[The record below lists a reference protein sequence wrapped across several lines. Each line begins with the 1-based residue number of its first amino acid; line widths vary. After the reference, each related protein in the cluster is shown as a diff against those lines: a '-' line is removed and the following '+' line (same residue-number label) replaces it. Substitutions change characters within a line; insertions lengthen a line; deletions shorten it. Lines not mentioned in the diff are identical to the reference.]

1 MAGVVETTNTFATNE
16 VITSTLLNNIIDQT
30 LFTSDA
36 LASNPGT
43 LALVSGKMKVATSGI
58 TSNEMGVN
66 AVTAN
71 AIAADAVTTVKILDA
86 NVTTAKILDSNV
98 TTAKI
103 LDSNVTTAKILDSN
117 VTTAKIADA
126 NITAAKLSGAQTGSA
141 PIFGVRAWVV
151 FDMTRNAA
159 GGTDSANTARYIYAS
174 GNVSSVTKNGTGDF
188 TVNFTTSLP
197 DANFTYAGS
206 GLDSDSGGD
215 VFIGRASGMVKNG
228 AGIQLRVLNNNA
240 TALNPTEVAV
250 SFIR

>member
-1 MAGVVETTNTFATNE
+1 MAGVVETTNTFATND

-36 LASNPGT
+36 LATGGT
-43 LALVSGKMKVATSGI
+43 LALTSGKMKVATSGI
-58 TSNEMGVN
+58 TSNEMAVN

-71 AIAADAVTTVKILDA
+71 AIAADAVTTVKILDGNVTTAKILDA

-103 LDSNVTTAKILDSN
+103 LDSNVTTAKIAN
-117 VTTAKIADA
+117 A
-126 NITAAKLSGAQTGSA
+126 NITAAKLSGAQTGDA
-141 PIFGVRAWVV
+141 PIYGVRAWVV

-159 GGTDSANTARYIYAS
+159 GGTDSLNTARYIYAS
-174 GNVSSVTKNGTGDF
+174 GNVSSVTKNATGDF
-188 TVNFTTSLP
+188 SVSFTTSLP

-206 GLDSDSGGD
+206 GLDGDSGGD

-228 AGIQLRVLNNNA
+228 AGIQLRILNGNVSA
-240 TALNPTEVAV
+240 INPSEVAV